1 MSNTGKKILITGA
14 TGRVG
19 SALLEQLDSS
29 TVEVRALTHDESKGR
44 FLRDQGIEPVV
55 GDLSNPETLGPALEE
70 VNTVFLITPDVPE
83 KASLGI
89 NLIEVAKGSG
99 NRPRIVV
106 VSVTKAS
113 REAQSRLSRQHGEI
127 EETLIS
133 SGLSYTIL
141 RPHFF
146 MQNTMMA
153 AQTVASEGNIYMPF
167 AEGRP
172 GMIDIRDIGEVGA
185 KVITEDGHEGKTYTL
200 TGPASIS
207 FHDVAAALS
216 QALGKKV
223 DYLNVPLET
232 AKESMLGMGFSE
244 WRADAVGEYAKAYSE
259 GYGDFITDDVERLSD
274 HPATSYQKFAN
285 DFAEVFG
292 GKRSG

>member
-1 MSNTGKKILITGA
+1 MVDTDEKILVTGA

-19 SALLEQLDSS
+19 SALLEQLDST
-29 TVEVRALTHDESKGR
+29 TVEVQALTHDESKGQL
-44 FLRDQGIEPVV
+44 LRDRGIEPVV
-55 GDLSNPETLGPALEE
+55 GDLSRPETLGPALEG
-70 VNTVFLITPDVPE
+70 VGTVFLITPDVPE

-89 NLIEVAKGSG
+89 NLIEVAKESG
-99 NRPRIVV
+99 NTPRIVV
-106 VSVTKAS
+106 ISVIKAS
-113 REAQSRLSRQHGEI
+113 REAPPRLSRQHAEI
-127 EETLIS
+127 DDTLIS
-133 SGLSYTIL
+133 SGLPYTIL
-141 RPHFF
+141 QPHFF

-153 AQTVASEGNIYMPF
+153 AQTVASEGNIFMPF
-167 AEGRP
+167 GEGRL

-185 KVITEDGHEGKTYTL
+185 KVIAEDGHEGKTYRL

-207 FHDVAAALS
+207 FHDVAVALS

-223 DYLNVPLET
+223 DYVNVPLEA

-259 GYGDFITDDVERLSD
+259 GYGDFTTDDVERLSG

-292 GKRSG
+292 GR